1 MSKSVLVVTT
11 RCTDPAREQEF
22 NRWYD
27 EQHIP
32 AILSSR
38 HFVAAQRYRLGG
50 PASKSEPEATYLA
63 IYEIDTDDVPAAMK
77 ALGESRATWPEAAKT
92 IDTLQVF
99 SATTYTAIGARQEAS
114 KALAGD

>member
-11 RCTDPAREQEF
+11 RCTDPTREAEF

-27 EQHIP
+27 ELHLP

-38 HFVAAQRYRLGG
+38 HFVGAQRYKLAGA
-50 PASKSEPEATYLA
+50 ASKSEPEATYLA
-63 IYEIDTDDVPAAMK
+63 IYEIDTADVPAAMQ
-77 ALGESRATWPEAAKT
+77 ALAESRARWPDAAKT

-99 SATTYTAIGARQEAS
+99 SATTYTAIGAHQEA
-114 KALAGD
+114 AAAAAG